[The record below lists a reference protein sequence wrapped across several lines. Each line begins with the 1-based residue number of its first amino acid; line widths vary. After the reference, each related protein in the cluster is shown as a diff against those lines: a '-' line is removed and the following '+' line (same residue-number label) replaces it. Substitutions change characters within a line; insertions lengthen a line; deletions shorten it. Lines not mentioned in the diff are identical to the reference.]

1 MPARGIPGTAEY
13 TKLEAH
19 AAAVTPALAGYP
31 PGCCPPRDRC
41 PDRSRRH
48 RRGGCGFAVTE
59 QLGLA
64 LGNPTVTDITVPI
77 LTEKSDHHLQLQELL
92 LEMAAKA
99 ILYHRDT

>member
-1 MPARGIPGTAEY
+1 MLSA
-13 TKLEAH
+13 
-19 AAAVTPALAGYP
+19 
-31 PGCCPPRDRC
+31 RDRC

-48 RRGGCGFAVTE
+48 RRGGGGFAVTE

-64 LGNPTVTDITVPI
+64 LGNPTVTDIIVPI